1 MEIEEGLG
9 DWQAMIGLKFQSK
22 TKGFSVMELLLVI
35 AVLGILAAMAM
46 PRLTAVDAQRDL
58 DNAARQLVVDLR
70 WTSQVAANSVDTV
83 TVVFVNAAPYGYR
96 VEQGAAGIVIKPT
109 QSFPA
114 TVSFSAVVSP
124 VSFDVYGKPTG
135 AANVAIPL
143 QNTAGQTRTVNIDY
157 LTGRVW

>member
-1 MEIEEGLG
+1 
-9 DWQAMIGLKFQSK
+9 
-22 TKGFSVMELLLVI
+22 V
-35 AVLGILAAMAM
+35 
-46 PRLTAVDAQRDL
+46 QRDL

-70 WTSQVAANSVDTV
+70 WTSQMAVNSVETV
-83 TVVFVNAAPYGYR
+83 KVVFVNVSPFGYR
-96 VEQGAAGIVIKPT
+96 VVQGAAETVIKPT

-135 AANVAIPL
+135 AADVAITL

-157 LTGRVW
+157 LTGRVRMQ